1 MFMHVQDL
9 HVAVGLLI
17 MAGAVV
23 VSYVGRIV
31 LRGRARHART
41 DADGG
46 SVFVHK
52 TVMEGVYWLL
62 SPLIDML
69 AALGITPNMVTLF
82 ALVPAL
88 LAGIAAGF
96 GWFALAG
103 GLCMLGT
110 FCDILD
116 GLLARRLG
124 VSSDAGEVIDA
135 AVDRYSEVLLL
146 GGMTVYYRTHW
157 MMMVLTLAALGGS
170 FMFSYTTAKS
180 EAMGVKPP
188 RGSMRRAERATYL
201 ITACVFTAVTRV
213 VFAGMPSHAL
223 RESPIIFSLLL
234 VAIVTN
240 IQSVQ
245 RFSFMVEGLRAR
257 RRASVSPEQ
266 TSDVSDAVSDVF
278 VASPEPPGR
287 PS

>member
-1 MFMHVQDL
+1 MHIQDL

-17 MAGAVV
+17 MAGSIVIA
-23 VSYVGRIV
+23 YLARIF
-31 LRGRARHART
+31 LKGRARHSRT

-52 TVMEGVYWLL
+52 TVMEGAYWFLD
-62 SPLIDML
+62 PLIDTL
-69 AALGITPNMVTLF
+69 AALRITPDMVTLF

-88 LAGIAAGF
+88 FAGIAAGF

-135 AVDRYSEVLLL
+135 AVDRYSELLLL
-146 GGMTVYYRTHW
+146 GGMTIYYRTHW

-170 FMFSYTTAKS
+170 FMFSYTTTKT
-180 EAMGVKPP
+180 EAMGVKPG
-188 RGSMRRAERATYL
+188 RGSMRRAERAVYL

-240 IQSVQ
+240 MQSVQ
-245 RFSFMVEGLRAR
+245 RFSTLVETLRAR
-257 RRASVSPEQ
+257 RRAAARPEPS
-266 TSDVSDAVSDVF
+266 TDSIVEPFA
-278 VASPEPPGR
+278 AAPEPPGR

>member
-1 MFMHVQDL
+1 
-9 HVAVGLLI
+9 
-17 MAGAVV
+17 MATSVV
-23 VSYVGRIV
+23 VAYVGRILV
-31 LRGRARHART
+31 RGRARHART

-52 TVMEGVYWLL
+52 TVMEGVYWFLN
-62 SPLIDML
+62 PLIDLL
-69 AALGITPNMVTLF
+69 ASLRITPDMVTLF
-82 ALVPAL
+82 ALVPAT
-88 LAGIAAGF
+88 LAGVAAGF

-116 GLLARRLG
+116 GLLARKLG

-135 AVDRYSEVLLL
+135 AVDRYSELFLL
-146 GGMTVYYRTHW
+146 GGMTIYYRTHW
-157 MMMVLTLAALGGS
+157 MMMLLTLGALGGS
-170 FMFSYTTAKS
+170 FLFSYTTAKT
-180 EAMGVKPP
+180 EAMGEKPA

-223 RESPIIFSLLL
+223 REAPIIFSLLL

-240 IQSVQ
+240 VQSVQ
-245 RFSFMVEGLRAR
+245 RFAALVDALRAR
-257 RRASVSPEQ
+257 RRAAAEALAHPHPAEPLKPLL
-266 TSDVSDAVSDVF
+266 
-278 VASPEPPGR
+278 PEPAAETGGR
-287 PS
+287 TS